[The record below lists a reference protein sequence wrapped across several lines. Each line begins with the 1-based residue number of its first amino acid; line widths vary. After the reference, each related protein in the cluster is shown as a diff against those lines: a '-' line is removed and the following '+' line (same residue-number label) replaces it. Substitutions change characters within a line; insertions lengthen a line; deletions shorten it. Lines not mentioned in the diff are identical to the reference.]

1 MGCWCYFVNKILT
14 QILFCAP
21 KLFLNIDN
29 AEQNHRAD
37 DILHY
42 YLNCDRT
49 VPIFKG
55 MKSSEWPR
63 RHKSTL
69 SWQHLSGHDNDTG
82 ERWTVIWDTKRKPG
96 TDGRNSAAERYE
108 STALDRARH
117 MLRLGFVVY
126 EIRQPSG
133 LVFLEEAGILDRL
146 GLRPAIT
153 GAAIST

>member
-1 MGCWCYFVNKILT
+1 
-14 QILFCAP
+14 
-21 KLFLNIDN
+21 
-29 AEQNHRAD
+29 
-37 DILHY
+37 
-42 YLNCDRT
+42 
-49 VPIFKG
+49 

-133 LVFLEEAGILDRL
+133 LVFLEEAGILERL
-146 GLRPAIT
+146 GLRAAIT
-153 GAAIST
+153 GAGVSS